1 MICKNPTVLKPSRK
15 WEMIQKNPDSFYT
28 IQKMGNDLEN
38 SGKFIRFFCYTRK
51 KIPDEPTNFRVAML
65 PCYPGFWASKFM
77 VCAIVSSNYQS
88 RKKSSK
94 LYLLN
99 KIAILANLNR
109 ISNKENQKNLEKQ
122 PTHVWSVC
130 ACLATLLTS

>member
-1 MICKNPTVLKPSRK
+1 MIWKYLDSCGK
-15 WEMIQKNPDSFYT
+15 WEMIKKNPYGFET
-28 IQKMGNDLEN
+28 VQKMGNDLEK
-38 SGKFIRFFCYTRK
+38 SGQLVGFFCYTRK
-51 KIPDEPTNFRVAML
+51 KIPDEPKNFRVAML
-65 PCYPGFWASKFM
+65 PCYPGFWASKVL

-109 ISNKENQKNLEKQ
+109 ISKKENHKNLEKL
-122 PTHVWSVC
+122 PAHVWSLC